1 MFLFASLC
9 YILVLLLLYCKINGS
24 KLLIKHFQKAHTV
37 SIFNNFCLNF
47 IIQIVYAVFFFPA
60 NSSSCSSFGNEKMIP
75 STSFLILIHYVSD
88 ILGESRS
95 FSNSRWDELSRGKTF
110 VAPRL
115 LPVTSLLF
123 TPKGKRSLNWRT
135 SCCS

>member
-1 MFLFASLC
+1 ML
-9 YILVLLLLYCKINGS
+9 
-24 KLLIKHFQKAHTV
+24 
-37 SIFNNFCLNF
+37 
-47 IIQIVYAVFFFPA
+47 
-60 NSSSCSSFGNEKMIP
+60 SSSSLQTLHLVPLLEMKKMIP

-123 TPKGKRSLNWRT
+123 TPKGKRSLN
-135 SCCS
+135 